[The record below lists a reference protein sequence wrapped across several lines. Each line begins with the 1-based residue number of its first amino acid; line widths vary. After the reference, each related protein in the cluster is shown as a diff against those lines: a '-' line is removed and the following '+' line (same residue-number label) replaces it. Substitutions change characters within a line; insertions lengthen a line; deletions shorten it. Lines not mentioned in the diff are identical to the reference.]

1 MILDDEGRNGGR
13 RYLPRPLSDHFQKAS
28 VILLEIPLDQRIQ
41 ITFDE
46 YVTAAQLTYCVQL
59 GNDGPRQWLTDLL
72 DSLQRIRKRLGGERL
87 QRISRQM
94 QQAFELQQTTGDCN
108 DHKEWIEVLLREY
121 YDPMY
126 DYQLKQKQKKIILT
140 GDAAAVRD
148 YLNDLN

>member
-1 MILDDEGRNGGR
+1 MILEDEGRNIGR
-13 RYLPRPLSDHFQKAS
+13 RYLPRPLSDHFEKSA

-46 YVTAAQLTYCVQL
+46 YVTAAQSAYCDLL
-59 GNDGPRQWLTDLL
+59 GDDGPRQWLTDLL

-94 QQAFELQQTTGDCN
+94 QQAFELQQATGDREN
-108 DHKEWIEVLLREY
+108 HKQWIEVLLREY

-140 GDAAAVRD
+140 GDSAAVRD
-148 YLNDLN
+148 YLNDLD